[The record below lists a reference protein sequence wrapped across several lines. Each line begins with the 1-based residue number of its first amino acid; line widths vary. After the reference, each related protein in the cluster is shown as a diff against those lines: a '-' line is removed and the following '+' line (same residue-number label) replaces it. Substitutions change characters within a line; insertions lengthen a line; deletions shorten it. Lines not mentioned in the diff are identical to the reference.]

1 MIPPRQI
8 DLLRHGE
15 TQGGSRFRGRTDDP
29 LTPLGWRQ
37 MWVAVSRRQAVTPG
51 GRKVCQEA
59 NAREGIS
66 PQEIVRKDIAR
77 GEIIMAET
85 ARAWDGI
92 LTSPLTRC
100 ADFGRALSRR
110 LGIPLRLDPRLAEMD
125 FGAWE
130 GRTAADLME
139 EDGDALRRF
148 WSDPMTHTPPGGES
162 LPAFRD
168 RVLSFW
174 RDLTDPVRSPGEGH
188 PSLPGNPIGP
198 SGRKFGERVLVISHG
213 GVIRVILCEVLGHPL
228 ERLLELEVG
237 HASLLP
243 IRREGA
249 ISHDLQHPLHRET
262 LTAGLPGQP
271 RQPVSPLGQNQS
283 EDETQIEHGGLSG
296 DETQSGE
303 GNLSG
308 EVTRSWDQNQPGDE
322 TPSGGGP
329 P

>member
-37 MWVAVSRRQAVTPG
+37 MWVAVSRRQAVTAG
-51 GRKVCQEA
+51 GRKVFQEA
-59 NAREGIS
+59 NAREGIA
-66 PQEIVRKDIAR
+66 PKEIVRKDIAR
-77 GEIIMAET
+77 GEIITEET
-85 ARAWDGI
+85 FRAWDGI
-92 LTSPLTRC
+92 LTSPLARC

-110 LGIPLRLDPRLAEMD
+110 LGIPLCLDPRLAEMD

-130 GRTAADLME
+130 GRTAAELME
-139 EDGDALRRF
+139 QDGNALRRF
-148 WSDPMTHTPPGGES
+148 WSDPMTYSPPGGES
-162 LPAFRD
+162 LPVFRD

-174 RDLTDPVRSPGEGH
+174 RDLIDPVRSPSEGQ

-198 SGRKFGERVLVISHG
+198 SGRRLGERVLIISHG
-213 GVIRVILCEVLGHPL
+213 GVIRVILCEMLGHPL

-243 IRREGA
+243 IRREGT
-249 ISHDLQHPLHRET
+249 ISHDLQHPLQREA
-262 LTAGLPGQP
+262 LTARLPGQP
-271 RQPVSPLGQNQS
+271 RQAMSPLGPNQP
-283 EDETQIEHGGLSG
+283 EDETQIEHGGLS
-296 DETQSGE
+296 
-303 GNLSG
+303 
-308 EVTRSWDQNQPGDE
+308 WDQTQPGDE

>member
-1 MIPPRQI
+1 
-8 DLLRHGE
+8 
-15 TQGGSRFRGRTDDP
+15 
-29 LTPLGWRQ
+29 
-37 MWVAVSRRQAVTPG
+37 MWVAVSRRQAVTAG
-51 GRKVCQEA
+51 GRKVFQEA
-59 NAREGIS
+59 NAREGIA

-77 GEIIMAET
+77 GEIFMEET
-85 ARAWDGI
+85 VRAWDGI
-92 LTSPLTRC
+92 LTSPLARC

-139 EDGDALRRF
+139 QDGDALRRF
-148 WSDPMTHTPPGGES
+148 WSDPMTHSPPGGES
-162 LPAFRD
+162 LPVFRD

-174 RDLTDPVRSPGEGH
+174 VDLIDPVRSPGEGH

-198 SGRKFGERVLVISHG
+198 SGRRLGERVLVISHG

-243 IRREGA
+243 IRRDGE
-249 ISHDLQHPLHRET
+249 ISLDQQHPLQHEA
-262 LTAGLPGQP
+262 LTADLPGQL
-271 RQPVSPLGQNQS
+271 RQTVSPLGRNQPG
-283 EDETQIEHGGLSG
+283 DETRFRNSGLSG
-296 DETQSGE
+296 DETQSR
-303 GNLSG
+303 NRSLSG
-308 EVTRSWDQNQPGDE
+308 EATQSWGQTQPGYE
-322 TPSGGGP
+322 SSPGGGP